1 MAFITADRVKDT
13 STTTGTGDITVS
25 GGAPSGYRTFS
36 TVLSV
41 GDTFY
46 YCVTGQASSEWEV
59 GLGTYLSTN
68 TFARTIVLASSASGS
83 AVSFSSGT
91 KNVFITLP
99 ANKTLQLD
107 AAASP
112 TAGAI
117 LYGTGS
123 MLAYTAVGTSGQFL
137 QSNGSAAPTWAP
149 AGTAGTAISNGTS
162 NVNIASSNGAVTV
175 ATNGTTAVTV
185 DTSQNVSVI
194 GTVAMASSF
203 KRNRI
208 INGNMVIDQR
218 NAGASVTAVDNGY
231 TLDRWQTYSGAASKF
246 TVQQQTSVV
255 PTGFTYALKVT
266 SSSAYTAA
274 AGEAFSVNQNIE
286 GYNVADL
293 GFGTANAKTI
303 TISFWVYSSLTG
315 TFGAAIR
322 NANASR
328 SYPFSYSIS
337 SANTWEQKTVT
348 IVGDTTGTWTTTN
361 GIGIAMS
368 FNLGSGSNFLAT
380 AGAWNSNFSVGVTGN
395 VSVIGTSGATW
406 YITGVQLEVG
416 TKATPYEM
424 QIYSD
429 QLAQCQR
436 YYNAYSWASTGW
448 GISTTQAQGGITF
461 PVMRTSPTISDGG
474 SNSILYGPG
483 GSLGGSVS
491 FSGIA
496 ATRAYLTF
504 TASGGQTTNY
514 PCVMYGIANMAA
526 EL

>member
-1 MAFITADRVKDT
+1 MT
-13 STTTGTGDITVS
+13 
-25 GGAPSGYRTFS
+25 
-36 TVLSV
+36 
-41 GDTFY
+41 
-46 YCVTGQASSEWEV
+46 
-59 GLGTYLSTN
+59 
-68 TFARTIVLASSASGS
+68 
-83 AVSFSSGT
+83 
-91 KNVFITLP
+91 
-99 ANKTLQLD
+99 NKTLT
-107 AAASP
+107 SP
-112 TAGAI
+112 TLTTPALGTPASGVLTNTTGLPLTTGITGTLPIANGGTGLTTTPANGALDIGNGTGFTRTTLTAGSNITITNSAGGISIASTGGGTPGGSTTQIQYNNAGA
-117 LYGTGS
+117 
-123 MLAYTAVGTSGQFL
+123 F
-137 QSNGSAAPTWAP
+137 
-149 AGTAGTAISNGTS
+149 AG
-162 NVNIASSNGAVTV
+162 SSNLTFDG
-175 ATNGTTAVTV
+175 TNLSSGGTL
-185 DTSQNVSVI
+185 
-194 GTVAMASSF
+194 AMASSF

-208 INGNMVIDQR
+208 INGNMLIDQR
-218 NAGASVTAVDNGY
+218 NAGASVTAVDSGY

-255 PTGFTYALKVT
+255 PTGFTNALKVT

-380 AGAWNSNFSVGVTGN
+380 ANAWNSNFSVGVTGN
-395 VSVIGTSGATW
+395 VSVVGTSGATF

-416 TKATPYEM
+416 SSATPYEL

-436 YYNAYSWASTGW
+436 YYWNWAASQYVRFSIAYNDAST
-448 GISTTQAQGGITF
+448 SAQIPIF
-461 PVMRTSPTISDGG
+461 MPVPLRATPTLVMTNMTSNGVAI
-474 SNSILYGPG
+474 
-483 GSLGGSVS
+483 
-491 FSGIA
+491 
-496 ATRAYLTF
+496 
-504 TASGGQTTNY
+504 TASGVSVSNSNAWITAAGTGLTVGAAQIYPAPSTTG
-514 PCVMYGIANMAA
+514 VIALNA

>member
-1 MAFITADRVKDT
+1 MGDLKLNGATSGTITLTPTAVA
-13 STTTGTGDITVS
+13 G
-25 GGAPSGYRTFS
+25 
-36 TVLSV
+36 
-41 GDTFY
+41 
-46 YCVTGQASSEWEV
+46 
-59 GLGTYLSTN
+59 TN
-68 TFARTIVLASSASGS
+68 T
-83 AVSFSSGT
+83 
-91 KNVFITLP
+91 ITLP
-99 ANKTLQLD
+99 ASTGTVVVSDGSGN
-107 AAASP
+107 AS
-112 TAGAI
+112 
-117 LYGTGS
+117 
-123 MLAYTAVGTSGQFL
+123 VSGNF
-137 QSNGSAAPTWAP
+137 TV
-149 AGTAGTAISNGTS
+149 AGTLTASGDLVPS
-162 NVNIASSNGAVTV
+162 
-175 ATNGTTAVTV
+175 
-185 DTSQNVSVI
+185 
-194 GTVAMASSF
+194 SSF

-208 INGNMVIDQR
+208 INGNMVVDQR

-246 TVQQQTSVV
+246 SVQQQTSVV

-380 AGAWNSNFSVGVTGN
+380 ANAWNSNFSVGVTGN
-395 VSVIGTSGATW
+395 VSVVGTSAATF

-429 QLAQCQR
+429 QLTQCQR
-436 YYNAYSWASTGW
+436 YYEKVYIKGQPGPAIQTVSAGVVTTVPKRTTSVTVTFTDFAGNASR
-448 GISTTQAQGGITF
+448 ITTQASGDNQTMSTAPYYSSQEAARLQHDFSTGANIGFWWGGVF
-461 PVMRTSPTISDGG
+461 
-474 SNSILYGPG
+474 Y
-483 GSLGGSVS
+483 VS
-491 FSGIA
+491 
-496 ATRAYLTF
+496 
-504 TASGGQTTNY
+504 
-514 PCVMYGIANMAA
+514 A